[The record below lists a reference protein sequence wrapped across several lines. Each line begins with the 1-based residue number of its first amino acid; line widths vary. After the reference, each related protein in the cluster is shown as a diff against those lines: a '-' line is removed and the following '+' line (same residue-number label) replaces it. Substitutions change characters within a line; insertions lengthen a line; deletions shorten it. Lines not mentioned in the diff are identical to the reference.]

1 MCGDEGS
8 WGSSPAVVA
17 HALGSNSWEAEAD
30 QSRFKASLVYIVSL
44 RIVLNRETQPW
55 KTKNTRELG
64 AQLWSGTE

>member
-1 MCGDEGS
+1 MIPVLQRQRKVDLSE
-8 WGSSPAVVA
+8 
-17 HALGSNSWEAEAD
+17 
-30 QSRFKASLVYIVSL
+30 FKASLVYIVSL